1 MIFVSDTWV
10 YTRFTRGSQEVH
22 KRCTRGVQEAHKRCT
37 RGSKEARQ
45 IDITTGLNYTAI
57 ILSFPLKDSSLM
69 LTIRGWVSVEK
80 ELLKDDKEQ
89 FG

>member
-22 KRCTRGVQEAHKRCT
+22 KRCTRGVQEA
-37 RGSKEARQ
+37 RQ
-45 IDITTGLNYTAI
+45 TDITTGLNYTAI

-69 LTIRGWVSVEK
+69 LTIGGGLVLKSNEE